1 MLLGFVAFSI
11 NFKFAAQDV
20 HRLY

>member
-1 MLLGFVAFSI
+1 MLLGFVAFSV
-11 NFKFAAQDV
+11 NFKFAAEDV